1 MKNSRKYLWGLVSYL
16 ILFPLCQSLYA
27 TDSFIKPYRTAY
39 EANYRFLLPFS
50 GSATREL
57 VQTEDGQWQLLH
69 KVSSPMIKLEE
80 SSLFSWIDNQAK
92 PISYHYRQ
100 SNLTK
105 KREIS
110 LTFDWPNLQAI
121 SAITDEPIQIDIKPN
136 CFDQL
141 NYQLQLR
148 YDLQVLGKP
157 NPYDI
162 VDRKRLKQY
171 RFELLGEELV
181 ETPIGKLNTVKL
193 KRLRKEGSPRET
205 IIWLAKDWDF
215 LLTKIHQK
223 ENGKSYEIVLSEG
236 ELAGKPITG
245 L

>member
-1 MKNSRKYLWGLVSYL
+1 
-16 ILFPLCQSLYA
+16 
-27 TDSFIKPYRTAY
+27 
-39 EANYRFLLPFS
+39 
-50 GSATREL
+50 
-57 VQTEDGQWQLLH
+57 
-69 KVSSPMIKLEE
+69 
-80 SSLFSWIDNQAK
+80 
-92 PISYHYRQ
+92 
-100 SNLTK
+100 
-105 KREIS
+105 
-110 LTFDWPNLQAI
+110 
-121 SAITDEPIQIDIKPN
+121 
-136 CFDQL
+136 
-141 NYQLQLR
+141 LR

-223 ENGKSYEIVLSEG
+223 ENGKSYEIILSEG